1 MFLLVSI
8 TMMFRISQAAIMIGS
23 DNLRDV
29 RELFAGDIVE
39 GGSGV
44 ESNSLD
50 NNDTKDP
57 ILGLQSFVTKVVN
70 PSPVT
75 KNIGQLETLIED
87 GFVKEYPNFAIDV
100 DIMTKDLDETDN
112 GIDLSFNI
120 RYYITKKIVD

>member
-8 TMMFRISQAAIMIGS
+8 TMMFRISLAAIMKGS

-29 RELFAGDIVE
+29 RELFAGDILV
-39 GGSGV
+39 GGAGL

-50 NNDTKDP
+50 SNDIKDP
-57 ILGLQSFVTKVVN
+57 IIGIQSFVTKVVS

-87 GFVKEYPNFAIDV
+87 GFIKEYPNFAINV

-120 RYYITKKIVD
+120 RYYITKKI

>member
-8 TMMFRISQAAIMIGS
+8 TIMFRISLAAIMKGS

-29 RELFAGDIVE
+29 RELFAGDILVGGE
-39 GGSGV
+39 GL

-50 NNDTKDP
+50 NNDIKDP
-57 ILGLQSFVTKVVN
+57 IIGIQSFVTKVVS

-87 GFVKEYPNFAIDV
+87 GFIKEYPNFAINV